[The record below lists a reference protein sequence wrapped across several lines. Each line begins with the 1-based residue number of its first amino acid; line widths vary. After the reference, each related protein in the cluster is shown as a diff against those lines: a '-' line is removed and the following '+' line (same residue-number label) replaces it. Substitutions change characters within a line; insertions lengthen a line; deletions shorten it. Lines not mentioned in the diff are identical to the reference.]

1 MYLSSLYLCDLS
13 YEQVDPSREAQRDGI
28 WAWDSEENAPVLL
41 IPCVLALLGD
51 NPMQSEFAAHIGLRG
66 KYFCRSCMVKG
77 SDANAELDT
86 SPRGQPDSRQ
96 QDGEASGADSDGAS
110 ELGSDG
116 GESDGR
122 GSGSN
127 RGQGAGKGRR
137 RKAVETMSNMV
148 SRVKAFMKVCSP
160 ICS

>member
-1 MYLSSLYLCDLS
+1 MSLFYLCDLS
-13 YEQVDPSREAQRDGI
+13 YEQVDVSREAQHDGI

-77 SDANAELDT
+77 SDANAAEPDA
-86 SPRGQPDSRQ
+86 SPRGQPDSRPR
-96 QDGEASGADSDGAS
+96 DGEVSGAESDGAS

-116 GESDGR
+116 GESDGH
-122 GSGSN
+122 GSGPN
-127 RGQGAGKGRR
+127 RAQGAGKGRR

-148 SRVKAFMKVCSP
+148 SRVKVFMKVCSP